1 MVFTLLIIIIIMKL
15 SIRLQQKG
23 KKNHPY
29 WWIVVAPA
37 RKNIFGRYVE
47 HVGIW
52 SPREGTLMK
61 RQIILNI
68 PRIKY
73 WIAQGAVPTFKIQ
86 KFLSMWNIFPSQWYY
101 KSKRLL
107 IQSLPKS

>member
-1 MVFTLLIIIIIMKL
+1 MKL

-29 WWIVVAPA
+29 WWIVVAPN
-37 RKNIFGRYVE
+37 RRNMFGRYAE

-52 SPREGTLMK
+52 CPREGVNIK

-68 PRIKY
+68 PRVKY
-73 WIAQGAVPTFKIQ
+73 WISKGAVPTMKVH
-86 KFLSMWNIFPSQWYY
+86 KFLSMWNMYPKLWYY
-101 KSKRLL
+101 KSN
-107 IQSLPKS
+107 